1 MLSLKNIKDWLEKL
15 DNKSIADIT
24 KMSVKDINNLSIKQL
39 YSNGYIV
46 ANHFYIGKLDNNKMK
61 SIGVYQLPTSS
72 RNVAIGGLENT
83 QIKEKN
89 VSILIH
95 WNQNADETE
104 LKSLELYYK
113 LLNAQNFKI
122 TENILVNYIDLLVPE
137 PIDVGTDSSNVYERV
152 IQARFY
158 YKEEK

>member
-46 ANHFYIGKLDNNKMK
+46 ANHFYIGKLDNKKMK

-83 QIKEKN
+83 
-89 VSILIH
+89 
-95 WNQNADETE
+95 
-104 LKSLELYYK
+104 
-113 LLNAQNFKI
+113 
-122 TENILVNYIDLLVPE
+122 
-137 PIDVGTDSSNVYERV
+137 
-152 IQARFY
+152 
-158 YKEEK
+158 